1 VSKCAVELREGMGT
15 IRVRGVVVV
24 RATPA
29 RRSPGEKSLAREM
42 VQLKTAVGTA
52 LAYAGNL
59 PG

>member
-1 VSKCAVELREGMGT
+1 MRCGAMGEHGHNQGEG
-15 IRVRGVVVV
+15 RVVV

-29 RRSPGEKSLAREM
+29 RGSPGEKSPTREM